1 MSCCA
6 QLRWVKKIPV
16 FSAAFFFFLS
26 LSNGF
31 SQTNQTVY
39 SDSLQ
44 NGWQNWSWATVNLA
58 NSSPVE
64 AGTRSISISSTN
76 WQALY
81 FHHTAQDASTFGS
94 ISFWVNGG
102 PSGGQHIRVQGTRNQ
117 VAQTNMVELA
127 ALPANAWRQD
137 AVQLSALGV
146 AGVADFDGFWLQVED
161 PALAPTFYADEISL
175 QTNGVT
181 VTVTNTTFTIAI
193 DASSGRHPISPL

>member
-1 MSCCA
+1 
-6 QLRWVKKIPV
+6 
-16 FSAAFFFFLS
+16 
-26 LSNGF
+26 F
-31 SQTNQTVY
+31 SQTNETVY

-64 AGTRSISISSTN
+64 AGTKSISVSSTN

-81 FHHTAQDASTFGS
+81 FHHTAQDASPFGS

-102 PSGGQHIRVQGTRNQ
+102 STGGQHIRVQATRNQ
-117 VAQTNMVELA
+117 VAQTNLVELA
-127 ALPANAWRQD
+127 PLPANSWRQD
-137 AVQLSALGV
+137 SVSLAALGV

-161 PALAPTFYADEISL
+161 AGLAPTFYADGISL

-181 VTVTNTTFTIAI
+181 VTNTSFTIAI
-193 DASSGRHPISPL
+193 DASS